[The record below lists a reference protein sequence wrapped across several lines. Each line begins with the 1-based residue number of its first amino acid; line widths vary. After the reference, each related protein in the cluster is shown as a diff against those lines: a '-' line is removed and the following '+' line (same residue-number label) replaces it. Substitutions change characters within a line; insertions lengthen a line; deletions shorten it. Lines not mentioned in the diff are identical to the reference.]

1 NQVRWKGD
9 NLDFDLVM
17 TDSLLMYLSYLE
29 QVPQEGVNWLFANK
43 AHVSFPAP
51 SVDTLSVLSNE
62 ITVGKLD
69 QFLASLRSPLQMDA
83 SF

>member
-1 NQVRWKGD
+1 INQVRWKGD

-69 QFLASLRSPLQMDA
+69 QFLASLRSPLQM
-83 SF
+83 